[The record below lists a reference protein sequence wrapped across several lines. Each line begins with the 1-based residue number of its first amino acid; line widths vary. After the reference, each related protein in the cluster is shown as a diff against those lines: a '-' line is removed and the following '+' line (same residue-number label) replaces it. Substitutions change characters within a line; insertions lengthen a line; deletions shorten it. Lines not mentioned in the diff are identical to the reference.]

1 MDTYSMDEL
10 PYLDAFHPP
19 TPADPE
25 GQLYKEWHHFVFL
38 DPDNELFG
46 LLNFSLTGGPYS
58 KGGAIASVTALF
70 SRNDRR
76 WSGNIESHTSDHFRF
91 SPLNP
96 GVLIDRSVILYDGG
110 EYRLTG
116 QLRSQSISFDLRFEV
131 VTPPMLATF
140 SPFATGY
147 SRWLVVPRLKVN
159 GVVSLDGIEIPLTSA
174 VGYHDHNWGRF
185 RWGDPF
191 GWDGGLFLEPRDG
204 PNDPFTILVI
214 RYLHRGQPNLVDS
227 VMYMASDTIPFTTM
241 LGTDV
246 HVDVQRTSGSAV
258 RKFPG
263 TANILFPERYRPVSN
278 RMVAIGRTLERAV
291 RIDFRPKDV
300 CQLICTDTTGSG
312 TTILDE
318 MFGEA
323 VLERE
328 TDHGMERIR
337 VMGYMESARPM
348 I

>member
-38 DPDNELFG
+38 DSDNKLFG
-46 LLNFSLTGGPYS
+46 LLNFSLIGGPYS
-58 KGGAIASVTALF
+58 RGGAIASITALF

-76 WSGNIESHTSDHFRF
+76 WSGNIESHTSDFFRF

-96 GVLIDRSVILYDGG
+96 GVQIDRSVLLYDGG
-110 EYRLTG
+110 EYRLSG
-116 QLRSQSISFDLRFEV
+116 QLRSQSIFFDLHFEV
-131 VTPPMLATF
+131 VSPPMLATF

-147 SRWLVVPRLKVN
+147 SRWLVVPRLIVR
-159 GVVSLDGIEIPLTSA
+159 GVVSLDGSRINLTSA

-204 PNDPFTILVI
+204 PNDPLSILVI
-214 RYLHRGQPNLVDS
+214 RYLHRGRHDLVDS
-227 VMYMASDTIPFTTM
+227 VMYLASDTIPFTTI

-246 HVDVQRTSGSAV
+246 RVDVERTSGSAV

-263 TANILFPERYRPVSN
+263 TANIMFPELHRPVSS
-278 RMVAIGRTLERAV
+278 RMVAVGRTPERAV
-291 RIDFRPKDV
+291 SIDFRPQDV
-300 CQLICTDTTGSG
+300 CQLVCVDTTGSG
-312 TTILDE
+312 ITVLDE

-323 VLERE
+323 VLERK
-328 TDHGMERIR
+328 TPRGSERTR
-337 VMGYMESARPM
+337 VMGYMESARPL
-348 I
+348 